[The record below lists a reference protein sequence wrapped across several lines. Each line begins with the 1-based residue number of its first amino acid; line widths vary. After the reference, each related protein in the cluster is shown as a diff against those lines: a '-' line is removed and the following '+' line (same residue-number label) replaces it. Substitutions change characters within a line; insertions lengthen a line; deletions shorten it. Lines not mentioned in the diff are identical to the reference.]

1 MSQKSADADNHPTPA
16 QQALDGRAP
25 AHNPGGSVRNR
36 SNLLVL
42 LGIAFFVVGGII
54 VYVVTNGDDGGS
66 TPITAPGQITVVV
79 ATHDIAPGAKV
90 DEEIK
95 SGGIK
100 AEAVDSG
107 SLVAGA
113 AQSTQQ
119 ISGATFVSA
128 FKKGE
133 QILAS
138 GLQSV
143 NRKYTLPEG
152 FEAIAVNLNFVPG
165 VAGYVNPGDRV
176 NLYGQFT
183 KVDPTSGA
191 TVENGENA
199 HLVLTNVRVLDVNTT
214 VPANGTTP
222 DTSPSGVSNRASGD
236 QVVFLL
242 AVKTGDAEKLVY
254 MEQGQALYA
263 SLVKDDAPPA
273 GGTTGAD
280 ASNILSGDPASSAG

>member
-1 MSQKSADADNHPTPA
+1 
-16 QQALDGRAP
+16 
-25 AHNPGGSVRNR
+25 VRNR

-54 VYVVTNGDDGGS
+54 VYVVTNGDDGGG
-66 TPITAPGQITVVV
+66 TPTTAPGQTTVVV
-79 ATHDIAPGAKV
+79 ATHDIAAGAKV
-90 DEEIK
+90 DDEIK
-95 SGGIK
+95 GGGLK
-100 AEAVDSG
+100 TQAVDVG
-107 SLVAGA
+107 ALVAGA
-113 AQSTQQ
+113 VQNTQQ

-128 FKKGE
+128 FSKGE

-143 NRKYTLPEG
+143 NRKYELPEG

-183 KVDPTSGA
+183 KIDPTSGA
-191 TVENGENA
+191 TVENGQNA
-199 HLVLTNVRVLDVNTT
+199 HLLLTNVRVLDVNTT

-222 DTSPSGVSNRASGD
+222 DTTASGATNRASGD
-236 QVVFLL
+236 QIVYLL
-242 AVKTGDAEKLVY
+242 AVKTSDAEKLVY

-263 SLVKDDAPPA
+263 SLVRDDAPPA
-273 GGTTGAD
+273 GGTSGAD
-280 ASNILSGDPASSAG
+280 AGNILSGDPASSAG